1 MAQPRPFCL
10 FLFFLVL
17 FLRKIAELSR
27 IQTRSFNLT
36 WRIQTATV
44 LNGVKPNVMLVL
56 QGPKVSIKGPKVSF
70 NYVNVMALKYGN
82 LSNFMHY
89 ADIFY

>member
-1 MAQPRPFCL
+1 M
-10 FLFFLVL
+10 
-17 FLRKIAELSR
+17 
-27 IQTRSFNLT
+27 NLT
-36 WRIQTATV
+36 WRIQIYEFNLAHSDGV